1 MPIHGHYWTIAP
13 AIKLALFP
21 PRSHET
27 RAWTYRIE
35 DASGKEVLL
44 TGQWREISES
54 KTLGVVIHGL
64 GGNPTSASVL
74 QLANAMEQRGWSTL
88 RYAMRGSES
97 GLDFYHS
104 GLSRDV
110 LHALSDPRLA
120 HYDEIFIAGLSLGGH
135 VTMRLAASDALD
147 DRVAAL
153 AAICA
158 PLDLDACARF
168 IDKPGAY
175 LYREY
180 VLGGLREHYE
190 RVVKNGG
197 PAPISLERMRQIKTI
212 QEWDSLVTVQRFG
225 FETATQYYASQT
237 AIHTLDRIERPTLY
251 AAAIEDP
258 MVPAA
263 TSKRPLEA
271 ASRAVDVRWVPKGG
285 HVYFPPRVD
294 LGVADAER
302 SFEDQ
307 VVGWLE
313 SRRSSTGVL

>member
-21 PRSHET
+21 PRSRET
-27 RAWTYRIE
+27 RAWKYQIE
-35 DASGKEVLL
+35 DESGLQVLL
-44 TGQWREISES
+44 TGQWREISDS

-64 GGNPTSASVL
+64 GGAPSSASVL
-74 QLANAMEQRGWSTL
+74 QIANAMERKGWSTL
-88 RYAMRGSES
+88 RYAMRGSQS

-104 GLSRDV
+104 GLSKDV
-110 LHALSDPRLA
+110 TRALTDPRFA
-120 HYDEIFIAGLSLGGH
+120 RYDEIFIAGLSLGGH
-135 VTMRLAASDALD
+135 ITMRLAASDNLD
-147 DRVAAL
+147 DRVVAL

-180 VLGGLREHYE
+180 VLAGLRDHYE
-190 RVVKNGG
+190 RVAKNGG

-225 FETATQYYASQT
+225 FDTATQYYASQT
-237 AIHTLDRIERPTLY
+237 AIHTLDKIERPTLY
-251 AAAIEDP
+251 AAALEDP
-258 MVPAA
+258 MVPAN
-263 TSKRPLEA
+263 TSMRPLER
-271 ASRAVDVRWVPKGG
+271 ASQEVDVRWVPKGG

-294 LGVADAER
+294 LGVAGAER

-313 SRRSSTGVL
+313 SRRSRAGVL